1 MIWLMAKPATPQS
14 GPSRR
19 AVLSWAGHAA
29 VLMIMASVTRSG
41 FASSPMDQQIRTL
54 GLQLVGRADLRF
66 FGLKVYEAGLWAP
79 AQADEATLLNGPFAL
94 ELHYSLRFK
103 GGDIARR
110 SVEEIEGLGLM
121 DRSQHDKRLRELT
134 ALFPTV
140 ESGDRLTGVYQPKAP
155 SPFYLNGKPI
165 GEIRDPEFA
174 QMFFRIWL
182 DAKTSEPRLRQA
194 LLAPLSKRA
203 S

>member
-19 AVLSWAGHAA
+19 AVLSWAGHAT

-66 FGLKVYEAGLWAP
+66 FGLKVYEASLWAP

-94 ELHYSLRFK
+94 ELHYNLRFK